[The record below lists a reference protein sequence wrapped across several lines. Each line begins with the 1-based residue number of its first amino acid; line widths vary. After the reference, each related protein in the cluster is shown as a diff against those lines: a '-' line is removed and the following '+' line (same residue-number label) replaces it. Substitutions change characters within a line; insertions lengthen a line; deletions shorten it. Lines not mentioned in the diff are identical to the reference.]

1 MHTLTHIKRTKT
13 GLYCTHTTRGTS
25 SVSPVWFL
33 SGNQLYYSWQV
44 HSKLLQCCVYLR
56 QNTSKPTFSE
66 KKKNLISV
74 LPSILPQ
81 SKIFYTQTLLIRRVS
96 LIQAPHSVKIYF
108 LDTVESL
115 VRDHPKCE
123 ELVVADE
130 RRSQMDARLQD

>member
-1 MHTLTHIKRTKT
+1 MASAFEIVAVLRLFETKYKQT
-13 GLYCTHTTRGTS
+13 
-25 SVSPVWFL
+25 
-33 SGNQLYYSWQV
+33 NI
-44 HSKLLQCCVYLR
+44 LR
-56 QNTSKPTFSE
+56 

-123 ELVVADE
+123 ELVVA
-130 RRSQMDARLQD
+130 ARDGRTWRLDCRTKSR

>member
-1 MHTLTHIKRTKT
+1 MASAFEIVAVLRLFETK
-13 GLYCTHTTRGTS
+13 YIQANQH
-25 SVSPVWFL
+25 SP
-33 SGNQLYYSWQV
+33 
-44 HSKLLQCCVYLR
+44 
-56 QNTSKPTFSE
+56 
-66 KKKNLISV
+66 KKKKLINV

-96 LIQAPHSVKIYF
+96 LIQVPHSVKIYF

-130 RRSQMDARLQD
+130 RRSHMEARLQD

>member
-1 MHTLTHIKRTKT
+1 MASAFEIVAVLRLFETKYKQT
-13 GLYCTHTTRGTS
+13 
-25 SVSPVWFL
+25 
-33 SGNQLYYSWQV
+33 NI
-44 HSKLLQCCVYLR
+44 LR
-56 QNTSKPTFSE
+56 

-130 RRSQMDARLQD
+130 RRSQIEARLQD